1 MNRAPPPAFAATA
14 QYTHTAHTYKRISLH
29 QEFTNIKYMSR
40 MNIVTPSHSNENDYQ
55 ANRTDSVQLAPA
67 TTSSTTA
74 TMTSTTCNPYLD
86 AIWLHGRTLTDT
98 EWNELSIIKVSV
110 CLACLLPVSSFTKN
124 LVTYIFVSNS
134 NWSLR
139 LVYSFRFRIRPEQ
152 YRMSL
157 QQLLHHHI
165 LNPPHKHHQ
174 NHMFVTLG

>member
-14 QYTHTAHTYKRISLH
+14 QYTHTAHTYKRISAPRVH
-29 QEFTNIKYMSR
+29 KYMSR

-110 CLACLLPVSSFTKN
+110 CLAFLLPVS
-124 LVTYIFVSNS
+124 
-134 NWSLR
+134 R
-139 LVYSFRFRIRPEQ
+139 
-152 YRMSL
+152 
-157 QQLLHHHI
+157 
-165 LNPPHKHHQ
+165 
-174 NHMFVTLG
+174 